1 MKRTIYLLPML
12 VFLSLS
18 CTQPNTVK
26 PMTKAEFDRKVDSI
40 IHVKGPKVI
49 KEMQADF
56 EVRKDLIIRPKVDSI
71 LGIQQQKP
79 QINIPTEAIEEGE

>member
-1 MKRTIYLLPML
+1 MKQTIYLLPFL
-12 VFLSLS
+12 VLLMVG
-18 CTQPNTVK
+18 CDQPNTVK

-40 IHVKGPKVI
+40 MEVKGPKII

-56 EVRKDLIIRPKVDSI
+56 EVRKELIVRPKVDSI

-79 QINIPTEAIEEGE
+79 QINIPTDSIEEGA